1 MAETKNK
8 KLYRSRK
15 NRMIG
20 GVCGGLGEYF
30 DVDPTIIRL
39 LWVVIF
45 LMGGSGVLIYII
57 FWIVLPEEDEVKEVK
72 NDKKETK

>member
-1 MAETKNK
+1 MTNTKNK
-8 KLYRSRK
+8 KLYRSK
-15 NRMIG
+15 TNRMIG

-45 LMGGSGVLIYII
+45 FMGGSGILIYII

-72 NDKKETK
+72 NDKKEAK